1 MHIFGILTMILNSK
15 LFRTAVIL
23 LITVVLN
30 KFVSHRIIT
39 LLRKGADKTNGS
51 ADENRL
57 NTLFSVLRKVCSV
70 VIYFIGIVYV
80 MQILFNV
87 NPASVIAATGV
98 VGVAVGFASQS
109 LVKDTING
117 FLILFEN
124 QYSIGEKVTIDGFCG
139 TVSEINLRAT
149 RIKNDDGDI
158 FIIPNS
164 AIIKVINHSRKN

>member
-1 MHIFGILTMILNSK
+1 MNIIGILTLVLNSRIFRAVIVLFITVILNKIMS
-15 LFRTAVIL
+15 R
-23 LITVVLN
+23 
-30 KFVSHRIIT
+30 RIIK
-39 LLRKGADKTNGS
+39 LLRKGADKTS
-51 ADENRL
+51 TKADENRL
-57 NTLFSVLRKVCSV
+57 DTLFSVLRKVCTA
-70 VIYFIGIVYV
+70 VIYFIGIVYM

-124 QYSIGEKVTIDGFCG
+124 QYSIGERVTIDGFCG
-139 TVSEINLRAT
+139 VVSEINLRAT
-149 RIKNDDGDI
+149 RIKNDEGDI

-164 AIIKVINHSRKN
+164 AIVKVINHSRKN